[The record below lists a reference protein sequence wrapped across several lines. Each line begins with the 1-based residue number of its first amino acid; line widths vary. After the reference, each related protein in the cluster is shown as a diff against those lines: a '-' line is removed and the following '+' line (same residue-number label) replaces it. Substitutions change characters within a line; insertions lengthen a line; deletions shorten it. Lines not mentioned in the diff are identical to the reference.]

1 MHDTVAHPVKCAWN
15 TNDYGPFVPIGT
27 VPMAYTVETLVDNV
41 NI

>member
-1 MHDTVAHPVKCAWN
+1 MHDTVAHPVKWAWN

-27 VPMAYTVETLVDNV
+27 VTMAYTVATLVDSV